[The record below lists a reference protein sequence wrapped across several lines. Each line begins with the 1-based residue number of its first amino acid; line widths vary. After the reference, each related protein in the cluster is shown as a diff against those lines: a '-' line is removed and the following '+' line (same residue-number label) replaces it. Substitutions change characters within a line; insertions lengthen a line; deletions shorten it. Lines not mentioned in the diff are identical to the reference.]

1 MRTPLLVAATLAAFA
16 VARGASAQDPHA
28 HAAGDA
34 SPASAAPAGP
44 GTYAT
49 IADVVRRLD
58 ADPHTD
64 WSRVNVAALREHLV
78 DMELVTNESAAR
90 LRPVAGGFVAAVTG
104 SGRTTAAIRRMVA
117 SHARAL
123 TADPMLGVAA
133 SSREIDGGVELT
145 VTARDTADARAV
157 ARLRGL
163 GFYGVLTLGS
173 HHDPHHMALA
183 RGGSMEHDHQH

>member
-1 MRTPLLVAATLAAFA
+1 MRIVNALGAALVALVA
-16 VARGASAQDPHA
+16 VRGASAQS
-28 HAAGDA
+28 AA
-34 SPASAAPAGP
+34 PAPAPAPAGP
-44 GTYAT
+44 GNYAT

-78 DMELVTNESAAR
+78 DMERVTNDAAADVR
-90 LRPVAGGFVAAVTG
+90 AVPGGFIATVTG
-104 SGRTTAAIRRMVA
+104 SGPTTGSIQRMVA

-123 TADPMLGVAA
+123 VADSALGVVA
-133 SSREIDGGVELT
+133 SSRPITGGVELV
-145 VTARDTADARAV
+145 VTARDTSDHRAV

-163 GFYGVLTLGS
+163 GFFGVLTLGS

-183 RGGSMEHDHQH
+183 RSGAMEHDHHH

>member
-1 MRTPLLVAATLAAFA
+1 MRSSTLAAAALALATLAAT
-16 VARGASAQDPHA
+16 SAAQ
-28 HAAGDA
+28 
-34 SPASAAPAGP
+34 SPAPAAAGP

-64 WSRVNVAALREHLV
+64 WSHVNVAALREHLV
-78 DMELVTNESAAR
+78 DMERVTNESTAR
-90 LRPVAGGFVAAVTG
+90 TRAVPGGFVATVTG
-104 SGRTTAAIRRMVA
+104 DGRTALAIQRMVT
-117 SHARAL
+117 SHAHAL
-123 TADPMLGVAA
+123 AADSTLGVAA
-133 SSREIDGGVELT
+133 SVRSLARGAELT
-145 VTARDTADARAV
+145 VTARDTSDARAV

-183 RGGSMEHDHQH
+183 RGEAMEHMHH